1 MNIRITTEKHL
12 IKYNTTFTV
21 TLPPLQT
28 IAEQV
33 SHICYRGRGYEV
45 HWWDTNPRGILTY
58 FQLTKLFSV
67 ILFQTHKFLF
77 TTVNI
82 LPNYLIAVSFLTPL
96 SHFPPVIASSKSFFH
111 SCLWR
116 LMFICFHILASYDE
130 HLMYLTFYFIDKVLA
145 WLSDLHPI
153 S

>member
-45 HWWDTNPRGILTY
+45 H
-58 FQLTKLFSV
+58 
-67 ILFQTHKFLF
+67 
-77 TTVNI
+77 
-82 LPNYLIAVSFLTPL
+82 
-96 SHFPPVIASSKSFFH
+96 
-111 SCLWR
+111 
-116 LMFICFHILASYDE
+116 
-130 HLMYLTFYFIDKVLA
+130 
-145 WLSDLHPI
+145 
-153 S
+153 